1 MTEGRCCKKEM
12 VAYVSHLADG
22 GRVERVADHLREVA
36 DMASDFARPFG
47 AEQWAHVAGKSHDI
61 GKYSVAFQRRVL
73 QGGTKVDHS
82 TAGAWELFKRRMPL
96 LAYCVAGHHGGLPDG
111 GAKTDVYGSTLAVR
125 LRKAKEGEMP
135 SYGAF
140 AREVELPGTVLSA
153 PANMGSVQR
162 GDLFPL
168 SFLTRMLFS
177 CLVDAD
183 YLCTERF
190 MRGAPREGLAH
201 DSLDVLLERLEGKV
215 QSFYPPTTGLNA
227 TRCEILDAC
236 AQAALESPG
245 VFSLTVPTGG
255 GKTYASLRFALRHAL
270 ADGHD
275 MRRVIYVA
283 PYMAIIEQNAEVFR
297 KVLGAQNVL
306 EHHANFDFDDAGE
319 DGRQLR
325 LATEN
330 WDVPIITTTT
340 VQLFESLFSNKPS
353 RCRKL
358 HNIAKSVIVLD
369 EAQMLP
375 TKQLLPCVRAL
386 AELVLRYGCSVVLC
400 TATQPSLDG
409 LFAQYGCNVREIVSD
424 PEDLYERL
432 RRVEYRFIKKVDD
445 EDLAA
450 RLASRSQVLCVVNSR
465 KQARNVYDL
474 VKTLLSA
481 QNQGEDEEANEGE
494 KKGIFHLSTLMHP
507 VHREKVLSEVRTR
520 LEAGEPCRV
529 VSTSLIEAGV
539 DVDFPVVYRALAGID
554 SMVQCAGRCNR
565 EARCSALKSC
575 VFLFESATS
584 YGVPSDVNQKRA
596 LARSVMA
603 DLLGEGIPDDPG
615 EGGVACDIGSLDAI
629 ASYFDQLLDLRS
641 DRLDAEKVLCDLSTF
656 TAFPLSD
663 IWLPSIPFADAA
675 VRFRVI
681 DEGTHPVIVPD
692 SRIEN
697 DLCALREGVAT
708 FGAMR
713 RLARYA
719 VNLYD
724 NDIKAMKGAIELI
737 SGDTYVLLDRSL
749 YREDTGL
756 DASDGGGKGLF
767 M

>member
-1 MTEGRCCKKEM
+1 MEGRCCEEGS
-12 VAYVSHLADG
+12 VVYVSHRADD
-22 GRVERVADHLREVA
+22 GRVERVVDHLREVA

-47 AEQWAHVAGKSHDI
+47 AEQWAHAEGESHDI
-61 GKYSVAFQRRVL
+61 GKYSAAFQHRIL
-73 QGGTKVDHS
+73 HDGAKVDHS

-96 LAYCVAGHHGGLPDG
+96 LAYCAAGHHGGLPDG
-111 GAKTDVYGSTLAVR
+111 GTGVDVDGSTLAAR
-125 LRKAKEGEMP
+125 LRKAKEGEVP
-135 SYGAF
+135 DYGAF
-140 AREVELPGTVLSA
+140 AREVELPEMVLPA
-153 PANMGSVQR
+153 PSNMSSVQS
-162 GDLFPL
+162 GDCFPF

-190 MRGAPREGLAH
+190 MKGASREGLAS
-201 DSLDVLLERLEGKV
+201 DTLDVLLERLEEKV
-215 QSFYPPTTGLNA
+215 RSFYPPTTELNT

-236 AQAALESPG
+236 AQAASNLPG

-283 PYMAIIEQNAEVFR
+283 PYTAIIEQNAAVFR
-297 KVLGAQNVL
+297 GVFGEQNVL
-306 EHHANFDFDDAGE
+306 EHHANFDFDDVEKKGE
-319 DGRQLR
+319 QLR

-330 WDVPIITTTT
+330 WDVPIVATTT

-386 AELVLRYGCSVVLC
+386 AELALRYGCSVVLC

-409 LFAQYGCNVREIVSD
+409 LFAQYGCNVCEIAPD
-424 PEDLYERL
+424 PKALYERL
-432 RRVEYRFIKKVDD
+432 RRVDYRFIGKVDD
-445 EDLAA
+445 EGLAA
-450 RLASRSQVLCVVNSR
+450 RLASHSQALCVVNSR
-465 KQARNVYDL
+465 KQACNVYDL

-481 QNQGEDEEANEGE
+481 QNQGEDGEVDKSEEE
-494 KKGIFHLSTLMHP
+494 GIFHLSTLMHP
-507 VHREKVLSEVRTR
+507 VHREKVLAEIRAR
-520 LEAGEPCRV
+520 LEVGDSCRV

-539 DVDFPVVYRALAGID
+539 DVDFPVVYRSLAGID

-565 EARCSALKSC
+565 EGRRSALESR
-575 VFLFESATS
+575 VFLFEPATS
-584 YGVPSDVNQKRA
+584 YGIPSDVNQKRA
-596 LARSVMA
+596 LARSVMVN
-603 DLLGEGIPDDPG
+603 LLGEGFPDEPG
-615 EGGVACDIGSLDAI
+615 ERGVACDIGSLDAV

-641 DRLDAEKVLCDLSTF
+641 RRLDAGDALHDLSTF
-656 TAFPLSD
+656 TVFPLFG
-663 IWLPSIPFADAA
+663 IKLPSIPFADVAA
-675 VRFRVI
+675 RFRVI

-692 SRIEN
+692 SRNES
-697 DLCALREGVAT
+697 DLRALREGVAT

-724 NDIKAMKGAIELI
+724 NDIKALRGAVKLI
-737 SGDTYVLLDRSL
+737 SGDTYELLDRAL

-756 DASDGGGKGLF
+756 NASDEGGKGLF